1 MEIAKN
7 GIASGSVRDLPP
19 SKRFRHVGSQ
29 RAAADQEACAAT
41 ATAAGGGSHRCLL
54 LAGIDHKHIGIS
66 VASLM
71 NRAQIKSGGR
81 TARTCGNRH
90 QDNRV
95 TTPLFALYH
104 DEYNTRIQVS
114 ETLTK
119 TSYIREHT
127 SAPNSHTHTENKTA
141 RRDTRRSKTHSSDN
155 CMSVDAVTANCRSRL
170 TWHNSNLNS
179 PTFSTLPSTEFGFE
193 HRH

>member
-1 MEIAKN
+1 MRYRLQTRLIRGRAHRN
-7 GIASGSVRDLPP
+7 
-19 SKRFRHVGSQ
+19 KREVVLRFK
-29 RAAADQEACAAT
+29 
-41 ATAAGGGSHRCLL
+41 L
-54 LAGIDHKHIGIS
+54 LAGMDHKHTRIS

-95 TTPLFALYH
+95 TAPLFALYH
-104 DEYNTRIQVS
+104 NENSTRIQVS
-114 ETLTK
+114 EPLPE

-127 SAPNSHTHTENKTA
+127 LAPNSHTHTENKTA
-141 RRDTRRSKTHSSDN
+141 RRDTRRSKTHSSGN

-170 TWHNSNLNS
+170 TWQDSNLIS
-179 PTFSTLPSTEFGFE
+179 PAFSTLPSTELGFE
-193 HRH
+193 HQH

>member
-1 MEIAKN
+1 MM
-7 GIASGSVRDLPP
+7 
-19 SKRFRHVGSQ
+19 
-29 RAAADQEACAAT
+29 
-41 ATAAGGGSHRCLL
+41 
-54 LAGIDHKHIGIS
+54 AGIDHKHTRIS

-95 TTPLFALYH
+95 TAPLFALYH
-104 DEYNTRIQVS
+104 DEYSTRIQVS
-114 ETLTK
+114 KTLPE

-127 SAPNSHTHTENKTA
+127 LAPNSHTHTENKTA
-141 RRDTRRSKTHSSDN
+141 RRDTRCFKTHSLGN

-170 TWHNSNLNS
+170 TWQDSNLIS
-179 PTFSTLPSTEFGFE
+179 PAFSTLPSTELGFE